1 MLTIH
6 CEDVG
11 KKFRNEVLY
20 KHFTY
25 TFKQPNT
32 YAILGPNASGKSTL
46 LKIIS
51 GVLAPTKGKVLFN
64 QEPSYQNV
72 SFCSPELDL
81 LEDYTVEELFNFH
94 FQLKTPKIPIDKQ
107 IKQANLHPY
116 LTKKYSELS
125 SGLRNKV
132 KLALSIFTQA
142 DALLLDEPCT
152 NFDVNNTEWY
162 RTMIREYTTNQL
174 VIVASNQPQEYD
186 FCQEKIHLQT
196 YKNQ

>member
-6 CEDVG
+6 CEDVA
-11 KKFRNEVLY
+11 KKYRKEVLY

-25 TFKQPNT
+25 TFEQPKT

-51 GVLAPTKGKVLFN
+51 GVLAPTKGNVIFN
-64 QEPSYQNV
+64 QEPSYEQI
-72 SFCSPELDL
+72 SFSSPELDL
-81 LEDYTVEELFNFH
+81 LEDYTVQELFDFH
-94 FQLKTPKIPIDKQ
+94 FQLKEPKIPVSEQ
-107 IKQANLHPY
+107 INLANLHSY
-116 LTKKYSELS
+116 LPKKYSELS

-132 KLALSIFTQA
+132 KLTLSMFTKA

-152 NFDVNNTEWY
+152 NFDVSNTEWY
-162 RTMIREYTTNQL
+162 REMIRTHTENQL

-186 FCQEKIHLQT
+186 FCEEKIHLHHF
-196 YKNQ
+196 K